1 MPMVAQFR
9 GRLTKNW
16 ERERSRRR
24 VKPLGTAFSTS
35 SSRRRPL
42 EPLFGPPPAVAAP
55 WNRFFDLLRPETLFG
70 SGSKPRR
77 TLREAV
83 ELVSNLGASRKC
95 PLKVVPNLGAR
106 CAAPWKWFQ
115 TPFPGVAALWK
126 WFQADFP
133 AARRLGS
140 RSTPISRLRHA
151 SRRIFGGAASLRTD
165 ALSCHKH
172 MHFLTFSHSANRS
185 ANCALLR
192 SCIKKWVLP

>member
-106 CAAPWKWFQ
+106 CASPWKWFQ

-126 WFQADFP
+126 
-133 AARRLGS
+133 
-140 RSTPISRLRHA
+140 
-151 SRRIFGGAASLRTD
+151 
-165 ALSCHKH
+165 
-172 MHFLTFSHSANRS
+172 
-185 ANCALLR
+185 
-192 SCIKKWVLP
+192 